1 MHRLI
6 YFIRKTSVVAAFII
20 LELIAI
26 RWYAGSTPYTQAR
39 LLVWSNKMV
48 GYVHSA
54 FAGITNYFSLREEN
68 GRLTKHIASLNN
80 RICELEM
87 RLPEEVIEV
96 DSLVR
101 QYDYLP
107 ARVIASSTNR
117 RRNFITINKGTS
129 DGVTAD
135 MAVMTPEGYAVG
147 RVIDCSDNFAVAMML
162 LNKDMRLGGVL
173 AEDGRRGSIVWRGG
187 DMQIVDFVGVE
198 KYANVK
204 KGDLVQAYSSYF
216 PTEAVIGNIES
227 VKLDE
232 SGTSFRCKVRLAA
245 DMGRLFNVI
254 LVRNNS
260 VGEIRELE
268 NRVHKNN

>member
-6 YFIRKTSVVAAFII
+6 YFIRKTSVVVAFII
-20 LELIAI
+20 LEVIAI
-26 RWYAGSTPYTQAR
+26 RWYAYSTPYTQAR
-39 LLVWSNKMV
+39 LLVWSNKIV
-48 GYVHSA
+48 GYVNSA
-54 FAGITNYFSLREEN
+54 FSGITNYFSLREEN
-68 GRLTKHIASLNN
+68 GRLTKQIASLEN

-87 RLPEEVIEV
+87 SLPEEVIEV

-117 RRNFITINKGTS
+117 SRNFITINKGTR

-147 RVIDCSDNFAVAMML
+147 RVVDCSENFAVAMML
-162 LNKDMRLGGVL
+162 LNKNMRLGGLL

-187 DMQIVDFVGVE
+187 DTQIVDFVGVE

-216 PTEAVIGNIES
+216 PTKAVIGNIES

-232 SGTSFRCKVRLAA
+232 SGTSFKCEVRLAA

-260 VGEIRELE
+260 LSEIQELE
-268 NRVHKNN
+268 NRVKKNN